1 MSDVDYL
8 VYYPRTDG
16 ANGKFKEVEIQ
27 YSEDGSA
34 FTPLADK
41 DFLGSASAT
50 KVLFDAP
57 VRAKSFRFIV
67 KTGAGDGQ
75 GFASCAE
82 MEFYAKNPEAFDY
95 STLLQ
100 TRRVVS

>member
-1 MSDVDYL
+1 MSIIWFIIL
-8 VYYPRTDG
+8 ARTVPTESLRKW
-16 ANGKFKEVEIQ
+16 KFQ

-75 GFASCAE
+75 G
-82 MEFYAKNPEAFDY
+82 
-95 STLLQ
+95 LLLVLKWNFMQ
-100 TRRVVS
+100 RIPKP